1 MKSAGELILY
11 KDFSGTDE
19 EIFYPMASIIER
31 SRRGGMDAKEE
42 RQKFYECFHQ
52 LMEVSASHGFQ
63 GNLWHNYLTYL
74 LISNENAYSRACEI
88 RGNIEGSINEIAL
101 HDFEVFRYFFEFD
114 LEDLG
119 RKLGVDCIPV
129 LLHYERFEG
138 NGKVFNSRIRDRI
151 CELSVKLEQTQ
162 SVSEF
167 KDCVTE
173 FYRDFGVGK
182 LGLHKAFRVEHHENG
197 AEIVPITNIAHVHL
211 DDLVGYELAKK
222 KLVENTEAFVEGT
235 KIRYQ
240 MIVEDAAL
248 GSRFYGLIKSTDG
261 GAHWQVVS
269 SDPFGG
275 QMGGSVEFTFLDEM
289 FGFATLSHNGGDA
302 AVLYVTEDGGKH
314 YEQVEFAHKTYTDSI
329 GNIVAPYDYPKMP
342 YEKDGVIY
350 VLCGQGADGDYDGGD
365 SLHLARYRSEDYGHS
380 FVFDTLVDGTSEG

>member
-1 MKSAGELILY
+1 MDDIAYVDPLSTMHGIWE
-11 KDFSGTDE
+11 GTD
-19 EIFYPMASIIER
+19 AD
-31 SRRGGMDAKEE
+31 G
-42 RQKFYECFHQ
+42 QT
-52 LMEVSASHGFQ
+52 
-63 GNLWHNYLTYL
+63 WT
-74 LISNENAYSRACEI
+74 
-88 RGNIEGSINEIAL
+88 
-101 HDFEVFRYFFEFD
+101 
-114 LEDLG
+114 
-119 RKLGVDCIPV
+119 
-129 LLHYERFEG
+129 
-138 NGKVFNSRIRDRI
+138 
-151 CELSVKLEQTQ
+151 LSVGGQDAVKDAWVRLSGKTVTSWYGEPECERYGTIGMILKDGTQ
-162 SVSEF
+162 ADYFVVLN
-167 KDCVTE
+167 KDCVWGDSGLIGNGSMTICKADLDE
-173 FYRDFGVGK
+173 EPIILSRQEDVDGDRDWSDAGGVEDIGQATWAENPDSSFDAAFGVDAEDTDAGT
-182 LGLHKAFRVEHHENG
+182 GSQSNDEESWDEGADAGWLHSESE
-197 AEIVPITNIAHVHL
+197 AEAS
-211 DDLVGYELAKK
+211 
-222 KLVENTEAFVEGT
+222 VEGT